1 MELKY
6 TTGCVCTVLEI
17 NGNPTYKMK
26 PKTLQKHIKRA
37 VEKVTD
43 TGTLE
48 SILTTIARSAGTY
61 KYIGHCAQCGDN
73 IEEYTLKF

>member
-6 TTGCVCTVLEI
+6 TTGCVCTALEI

-26 PKTLQKHIKRA
+26 AKTLQKHIREAIKG
-37 VEKVTD
+37 VTD

-48 SILTTIARSAGTY
+48 SILTTIAESAGTY
-61 KYIGHCAQCGDN
+61 KYIGHCEQCGDN
-73 IEEYTLKF
+73 IEEYTFKF